1 MKVTMNIGKNTADV
15 DIQDM
20 NETEFLRLVFCAVR
34 VVDITCLEAGA
45 ALEDIEPVIMEE
57 VEAALEDAHRARR
70 L

>member
-34 VVDITCLEAGA
+34 VVAITCLEAGA

-70 L
+70 I

>member
-15 DIQDM
+15 DIQDL
-20 NETEFLRLVFCAVR
+20 NETEFLR
-34 VVDITCLEAGA
+34 VVAITCLEAGA

>member
-34 VVDITCLEAGA
+34 VVAITCLEAGA
-45 ALEDIEPVIMEE
+45 ALEDIEPVIMAE
-57 VEAALEDAHRARR
+57 VEAALEDAQRARR
-70 L
+70 F